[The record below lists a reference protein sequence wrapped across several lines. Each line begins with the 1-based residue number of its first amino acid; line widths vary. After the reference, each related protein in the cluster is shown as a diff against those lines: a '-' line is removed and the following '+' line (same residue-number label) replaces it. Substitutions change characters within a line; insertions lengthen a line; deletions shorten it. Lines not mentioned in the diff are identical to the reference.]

1 MMMVMIE
8 LMRGWWGLKE
18 QKWAESLFWRR
29 FMRWGGNSDV
39 TLRRERKCLKVET
52 AASCGRKQKWTS
64 WHRAPLWLICVLVH
78 LYCSIIRGDGQLF
91 GNEEEYLFIFW
102 EKCPQKEQYSFNSKT
117 SNSEPLLAIKIFDMT
132 RLAGFAK
139 TILTRSCKG
148 IQVVL
153 CRNGSKPSY
162 TPYFQ
167 LFWLPTKT
175 CFVLSWRQRKVIDR
189 RELNLKVLGNFVLM

>member
-91 GNEEEYLFIFW
+91 GNEEDYLWMSIF
-102 EKCPQKEQYSFNSKT
+102 PQKEHYSFN
-117 SNSEPLLAIKIFDMT
+117 SNSEPLVAIKTFDMT
-132 RLAGFAK
+132 RLAGFVK
-139 TILTRSCKG
+139 TILFCHYVEQKYSSHFMQKWIKKELYYTGASGGLRSH
-148 IQVVL
+148 IL
-153 CRNGSKPSY
+153 AS
-162 TPYFQ
+162 F
-167 LFWLPTKT
+167 
-175 CFVLSWRQRKVIDR
+175 
-189 RELNLKVLGNFVLM
+189 GNFE

>member
-91 GNEEEYLFIFW
+91 GNEEEYLWMSIF
-102 EKCPQKEQYSFNSKT
+102 PQKALQFQFQDFQFWAIGSNQNFRYDQTGGICENHSNKVVQKHSSRFMQKWIKTELYS
-117 SNSEPLLAIKIFDMT
+117 IFSTFLIAYKNMFCSF
-132 RLAGFAK
+132 LEAK
-139 TILTRSCKG
+139 K
-148 IQVVL
+148 
-153 CRNGSKPSY
+153 SY
-162 TPYFQ
+162 
-167 LFWLPTKT
+167 W
-175 CFVLSWRQRKVIDR
+175 
-189 RELNLKVLGNFVLM
+189 